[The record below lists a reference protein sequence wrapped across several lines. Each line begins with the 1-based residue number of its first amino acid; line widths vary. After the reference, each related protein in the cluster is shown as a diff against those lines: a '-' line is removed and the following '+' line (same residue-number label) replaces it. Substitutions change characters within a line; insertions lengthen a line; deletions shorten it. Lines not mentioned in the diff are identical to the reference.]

1 MCKMFIVA
9 NATTPFT
16 RAHEPL
22 CTIKNDIKR
31 FISTLEESSQY
42 DLALTLTNKTITI
55 WDEYA
60 RTNKLEYV
68 DTVVGMHHKVKKDI
82 LSRTLSTIKQ
92 ELLNP
97 KSQQNKIRQLREE
110 FSDPIVAMQ
119 DLDWE
124 LSPPVELTFYATQNL
139 LDKINGEETTI
150 FDEPQIYVVI
160 NQAIDALSQS
170 NLMIDTEIKELLKK
184 YKNERTSNN

>member
-1 MCKMFIVA
+1 MTLK
-9 NATTPFT
+9 
-16 RAHEPL
+16 EL
-22 CTIKNDIKR
+22 
-31 FISTLEESSQY
+31 ISTLEESSQY
-42 DLALTLTNKTITI
+42 DLALTLTNKTLPI
-55 WDEYA
+55 WDSYA
-60 RTNKLEYV
+60 KTNKLEYV
-68 DTVVGMHHKVKKDI
+68 DTVVGMHHKVEKDI

-97 KSQQNKIRQLREE
+97 KTQHRKIEQLREE

-124 LSPPVELTFYATQNL
+124 LPPPVELTFYATRNL
-139 LDKINGEETTI
+139 LDKINGEEMTV

-170 NLMIDTEIKELLKK
+170 KVMSDTEIKDLLKK
-184 YKNERTSNN
+184 YKNGTQHGI